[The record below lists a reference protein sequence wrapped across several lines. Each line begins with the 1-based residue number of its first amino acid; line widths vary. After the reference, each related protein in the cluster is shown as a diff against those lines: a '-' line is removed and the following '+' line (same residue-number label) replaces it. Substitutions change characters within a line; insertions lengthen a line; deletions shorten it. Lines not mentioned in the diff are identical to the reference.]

1 MQTIVPSAKSLLC
14 PISPLRVGETTARLT
29 GLLAAALIGVYALTG
44 AGAIMLA
51 LAIDYGV
58 RAGSRW
64 QHSPLSWLAARLVS
78 ALRLPNRPIDKAP
91 KMFAARVGLLFAL
104 ASSML
109 MLLDPPTSLVV
120 ALVLLGFALLEAL
133 LNICVGCL
141 VYTSVLLPLF
151 SERAGV
157 IDV

>member
-58 RAGSRW
+58 RVGSSW

-141 VYTSVLLPLF
+141 VYTYVLLPLL
-151 SERAGV
+151 SKRAGA
-157 IDV
+157 